1 MGLKEE
7 LTSIKTNISDGVVA
21 NKVSKFAYTDTA
33 YSENDVDGVA
43 TYDVTKEQNIPLG
56 TPSVMKVNETVVTK
70 GWRARASS
78 ITRMLMNHFL
88 GRISYNLNK
97 ANDMINSILSN
108 IISYLGTANG
118 IATLDTNGR
127 IPYAQLPDSMVTLKG
142 YWNAST
148 NTPTL
153 VDGTGTNGDEY
164 IVDVAGSQDL
174 GSGSQYFKVG
184 DRVVYSSSIWR
195 NIDSGSVKSV
205 CNVTPDQA
213 GNVAL
218 AKGDVGL
225 GNVANTGDSA
235 TPVSGGTTKFTT
247 GGAYTELAKKV
258 DKTTTINGHALNSNV
273 TVTKGDV
280 GLGNVANT
288 GDSATPVS
296 GGTTKFTTGGAY
308 ADKLATPTQN
318 STKNFTAGGAYADKL
333 ATPTQNSTKN
343 FTAGGA
349 YQMLSDLNDE
359 LMGIHEGIA
368 GKAPS
373 NHASSSSMFGR
384 GTSTLFGH
392 LKLGKAFT
400 MYEYTPT
407 SSGAFYYINKPET
420 IMICNN
426 DPEVSGASAV
436 MYVNNSGESLRVFDL
451 PIKADGTIDFTP
463 MEGVRIIQGD
473 GTAQNS
479 LLSIVKYKSIVL
491 TLPADREDYLCSN
504 V

>member
-7 LTSIKTNISDGVVA
+7 LTSIKTTISDGVVA

-33 YSENDVDGVA
+33 YNENDVNGVA

-97 ANDMINSILSN
+97 ANDMINSMLSN

-213 GNVAL
+213 GNVSL
-218 AKGDVGL
+218 A
-225 GNVANTGDSA
+225 
-235 TPVSGGTTKFTT
+235 
-247 GGAYTELAKKV
+247 
-258 DKTTTINGHALNSNV
+258 
-273 TVTKGDV
+273 KGDV

-318 STKNFTAGGAYADKL
+318 STKNFTAGGAY
-333 ATPTQNSTKN
+333 N
-343 FTAGGA
+343 
-349 YQMLSDLNDE
+349 LSEKIENLRT
-359 LMGIHEGIA
+359 
-368 GKAPS
+368 GKAPIY
-373 NHASSSSMFGR
+373 HASSTPEYGVAGSGDYGHVRLSPPMYMLFDI
-384 GTSTLFGH
+384 TSTGTFSFSSLGLYYVNVSDSCTFRNNTGIFVDILR
-392 LKLGKAFT
+392 LKF
-400 MYEYTPT
+400 
-407 SSGAFYYINKPET
+407 
-420 IMICNN
+420 N
-426 DPEVSGASAV
+426 DIGNLLPAGAS
-436 MYVNNSGESLRVFDL
+436 
-451 PIKADGTIDFTP
+451 GTWFEQNLAQGGTFTLSA
-463 MEGVRIIQGD
+463 
-473 GTAQNS
+473 GTYILWVVAKS
-479 LLSIVKYKSIVL
+479 PAGYLATVK
-491 TLPADREDYLCSN
+491 
-504 V
+504 

>member
-7 LTSIKTNISDGVVA
+7 LTSIKTTISDGVVA

-33 YSENDVDGVA
+33 YNENDVNGVA

-97 ANDMINSILSN
+97 ANDVINSMLSN

-118 IATLDTNGR
+118 IATLDINGR
-127 IPYAQLPDSMVTLKG
+127 IPYTQLPDSMVTLKG

-213 GNVAL
+213 GNVSL

-258 DKTTTINGHALNSNV
+258 DKTTTVNGHALSSNV

-308 ADKLATPTQN
+308 NIVSAQGKVF
-318 STKNFTAGGAYADKL
+318 STSETYHVGDVVF
-333 ATPTQNSTKN
+333 
-343 FTAGGA
+343 
-349 YQMLSDLNDE
+349 YQGKWYTTL
-359 LMGIHEGIA
+359 HERIA
-368 GKAPS
+368 GAWNSSDFQEYNMFSSPLRVSMKNLNGFSYTDTNTTGFVFFIIGNTGDRECTFSINLSTTTPRRKFTGCVIGAG
-373 NHASSSSMFGR
+373 NRYINASELLV
-384 GTSTLFGH
+384 TL
-392 LKLGKAFT
+392 
-400 MYEYTPT
+400 
-407 SSGAFYYINKPET
+407 SSGASTLIYGYITTESAPPNLDF
-420 IMICNN
+420 NLF
-426 DPEVSGASAV
+426 GA
-436 MYVNNSGESLRVFDL
+436 
-451 PIKADGTIDFTP
+451 P
-463 MEGVRIIQGD
+463 
-473 GTAQNS
+473 
-479 LLSIVKYKSIVL
+479 LLYNL
-491 TLPADREDYLCSN
+491 
-504 V
+504 

>member
-7 LTSIKTNISDGVVA
+7 LTSIKTTISDGVVA

-33 YSENDVDGVA
+33 YNENDVNGVA

-97 ANDMINSILSN
+97 ANDMINSMLSN

-213 GNVAL
+213 GNVSL

-258 DKTTTINGHALNSNV
+258 DKTTTVNGHTLSSNV

-318 STKNFTAGGAYADKL
+318 STKNFTAGGAY
-333 ATPTQNSTKN
+333 N
-343 FTAGGA
+343 
-349 YQMLSDLNDE
+349 LSEKIENLRT
-359 LMGIHEGIA
+359 
-368 GKAPS
+368 GKAPIY
-373 NHASSSSMFGR
+373 HASSTPEYGVAGSGDYGHVRLSPPMYMLFDI
-384 GTSTLFGH
+384 TSTGTFSFSSLGLYYVNVSDSCTFRNNTGIFVDILR
-392 LKLGKAFT
+392 LKF
-400 MYEYTPT
+400 
-407 SSGAFYYINKPET
+407 
-420 IMICNN
+420 N
-426 DPEVSGASAV
+426 DIGNLLPAGAS
-436 MYVNNSGESLRVFDL
+436 
-451 PIKADGTIDFTP
+451 GTWFEQNLAQGGTFTLSA
-463 MEGVRIIQGD
+463 
-473 GTAQNS
+473 GTYILWVVAKS
-479 LLSIVKYKSIVL
+479 PAGYLATVK
-491 TLPADREDYLCSN
+491 
-504 V
+504 

>member
-7 LTSIKTNISDGVVA
+7 LTSIKTTISDGVVA

-33 YSENDVDGVA
+33 YNENDVNGVA

-97 ANDMINSILSN
+97 ANDMINSMLSN

-127 IPYAQLPDSMVTLKG
+127 IPYTQLPDSMVTLKG

-184 DRVVYSSSIWR
+184 DRVVYSSSVWR

-205 CNVTPDQA
+205 CNETPDQA
-213 GNVAL
+213 GNVSL
-218 AKGDVGL
+218 DKGDVGL
-225 GNVANTGDSA
+225 ENVVNTGDSA
-235 TPVSGGTTKFTT
+235 TPVMGGTTKFTT
-247 GGAYTELAKKV
+247 GGAYFELAKKV
-258 DKTTTINGHALNSNV
+258 SRTTTVNGHELTSNI
-273 TVTKGDV
+273 TITKEDV
-280 GLGNVANT
+280 ELGNVVNT
-288 GDSATPVS
+288 GDSNIPVQN
-296 GGTTKFTTGGAY
+296 GITKFTTGGAY
-308 ADKLATPTQN
+308 ADKLATPAQN

-333 ATPTQNSTKN
+333 ATPSRYSTKN

-349 YQMLSDLNDE
+349 YDLEQRLEDTASTIRE
-359 LMGIHEGIA
+359 EIRDLDTA
-368 GKAPS
+368 KAPVRHDS
-373 NHASSSSMFGR
+373 ALPTYGLADR
-384 GTSTLFGH
+384 GIYGHVRLTPYMTMGFHTEATNITLYD
-392 LKLGKAFT
+392 LG
-400 MYEYTPT
+400 MRYVSVT
-407 SSGAFYYINKPET
+407 SSCT
-420 IMICNN
+420 
-426 DPEVSGASAV
+426 VR
-436 MYVNNSGESLRVFDL
+436 NNSGITLDILKLKFSSTGQLQSESPSDTWYENNL
-451 PIKADGTIDFTP
+451 AQGGTFTLSAGMYILWVIARTPVGSLATTSDF
-463 MEGVRIIQGD
+463 
-473 GTAQNS
+473 
-479 LLSIVKYKSIVL
+479 
-491 TLPADREDYLCSN
+491 
-504 V
+504 